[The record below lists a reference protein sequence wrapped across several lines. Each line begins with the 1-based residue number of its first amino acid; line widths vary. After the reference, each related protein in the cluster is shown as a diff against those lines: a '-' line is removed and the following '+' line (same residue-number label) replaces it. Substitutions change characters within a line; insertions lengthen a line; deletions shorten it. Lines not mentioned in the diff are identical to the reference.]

1 MKKQQMI
8 KNIIAEAEKTTVAM
22 PWTRGPRR
30 NAWIAK
36 RRAVNAPPRIRAA
49 HG

>member
-1 MKKQQMI
+1 MKKQRMI

-22 PWTRGPRR
+22 PWTRGQRR
-30 NAWIAK
+30 SAWIAK
-36 RRAVNAPPRIRAA
+36 RRNAGTQPRIRAA